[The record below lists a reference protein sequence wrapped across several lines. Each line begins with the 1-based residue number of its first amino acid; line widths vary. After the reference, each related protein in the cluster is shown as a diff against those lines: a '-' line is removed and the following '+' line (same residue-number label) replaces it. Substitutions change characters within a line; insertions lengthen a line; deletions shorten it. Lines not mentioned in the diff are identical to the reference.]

1 MPHPEVTRIVWT
13 HDLAT
18 PRNTEVR
25 FRAYLGESVFIA
37 AWVFTQPEAI
47 RCAAQAAYAGCSLT
61 ARR

>member
-1 MPHPEVTRIVWT
+1 MPHPGVTRIVWT

-47 RCAAQAAYAGCSLT
+47 RWREEG
-61 ARR
+61 